1 MTKTIDIWNDIE
13 ASAAFSCFTP
23 EGGVGEV
30 HAILQVEGCD
40 ELFAYQLDRL
50 LEAERRLMERP
61 QMNGMKAVFKR
72 YFLSD
77 AVNQA
82 PLIPVEE
89 NCSVSLIQ
97 QPPLNGS
104 RVALWIYFVDI
115 DEVCNEGGTTI
126 VKHNGYEHL
135 WNSLTPSPSPTRRGE
150 TIRGRNGD
158 DDGDSYGQAE
168 DLLRRYE
175 SILAEHGATIAEN
188 CIRTWFFVRD
198 VDIQYKGLVDARR
211 EYFEKIGLTKDTH
224 YIASTG
230 IGGTSASRKAIHQM
244 GAYAVKGLAKEQ
256 IVYLQAADNM
266 NRTSDYGVTFER
278 GTKVMYGD
286 RAHLFVS
293 GTASIDNRG
302 KVVHEGDICKQTE
315 RMWANVEALL
325 KEGGQDW
332 DDVMQIIVYL
342 RDTAD
347 ANIVR
352 DMFTEKFPDT
362 PFVITLAPVCRPEWL
377 IEMECIG
384 VAPREASQQ
393 ANF

>member
-13 ASAAFSCFTP
+13 ASAVFSCFTP
-23 EGGVGEV
+23 EGGAGEV
-30 HAILQVEGCD
+30 HAILQVEGCG
-40 ELFAYQLDRL
+40 ERFADQLDRL
-50 LEAERRLMERP
+50 LEAERRLMDRP
-61 QMNGMKAVFKR
+61 QVEGMKAIFKR

-82 PLIPVEE
+82 PLIPEE
-89 NCSVSLIQ
+89 EVCSVSIIQ

-104 RVALWIYFVDI
+104 KVALWIYLADVDDI
-115 DEVCNEGGTTI
+115 SKDNGTTI
-126 VKHNGYEHL
+126 VKCNGYEHL
-135 WNSLTPSPSPTRRGE
+135 WE
-150 TIRGRNGD
+150 TIRGS
-158 DDGDSYGQAE
+158 DGDSYGQAE
-168 DLLRRYE
+168 DLLRQYE

-198 VDIQYKGLVDARR
+198 VDMQYKGLVDARR

-230 IGGTSASRKAIHQM
+230 IGGVSASRKAIHQL

-278 GTKVMYGD
+278 GTKVIYND
-286 RAHLFVS
+286 RSHVFVS
-293 GTASIDNRG
+293 GTASIDNHGR
-302 KVVHEGDICKQTE
+302 VVHEGDICKQTE
-315 RMWANVEALL
+315 RMWANVEAVLN
-325 KEGGQDW
+325 EGGMGW

-347 ANIVR
+347 ADIVR
-352 DMFTEKFPDT
+352 DMFTAKFPDT

-384 VAPREASQQ
+384 ATPPQPSPLWEGDHPGDLHQ
-393 ANF
+393 

>member
-23 EGGVGEV
+23 EGGAGEV
-30 HAILQVEGCD
+30 HAILQVEGCG
-40 ELFAYQLDRL
+40 ELFADQLDRL

-61 QMNGMKAVFKR
+61 QMNGMRTVFKR

-82 PLIPVEE
+82 PLIPEE
-89 NCSVSLIQ
+89 EVCSVSIIQ

-104 RVALWIYFVDI
+104 KVALWIYLADVDDI
-115 DEVCNEGGTTI
+115 CKVNSTTV
-126 VKHNGYEHL
+126 VKFNGYEHL
-135 WNSLTPSPSPTRRGE
+135 WE
-150 TIRGRNGD
+150 TIRGS
-158 DDGDSYGQAE
+158 DGDSYGQAE
-168 DLLRRYE
+168 GLLRRYE

-198 VDIQYKGLVDARR
+198 VDMQYKGLVDARR

-230 IGGTSASRKAIHQM
+230 IGGVSASRKAIHQL

-278 GTKVMYGD
+278 GTKVIYND
-286 RAHLFVS
+286 RSHVFVS
-293 GTASIDNRG
+293 GTASIDNHGR
-302 KVVHEGDICKQTE
+302 VVHEGDICKQTE
-315 RMWANVEALL
+315 RMWANVEAVLN
-325 KEGGQDW
+325 EGGMGW

-347 ANIVR
+347 ADIVR
-352 DMFTEKFPDT
+352 DMFTAKFPDT

-384 VAPREASQQ
+384 VTPPQPSSPPAPKGGA
-393 ANF
+393 F